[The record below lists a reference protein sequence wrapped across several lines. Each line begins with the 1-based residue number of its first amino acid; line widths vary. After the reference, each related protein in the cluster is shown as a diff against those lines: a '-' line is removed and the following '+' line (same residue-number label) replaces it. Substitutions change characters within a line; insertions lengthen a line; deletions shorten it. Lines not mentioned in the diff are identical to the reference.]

1 MRTVLETYLTTTFRN
16 CFINIQ
22 WLGDMIKE
30 IRETG
35 ASHPAH
41 HLYAQL
47 DLIND
52 SAPYHHGEDLSGIKT
67 DQLDPQELGGLVKKT
82 LRIVNAIQ
90 A

>member
-1 MRTVLETYLTTTFRN
+1 MRAVLETYLTTTFRN
-16 CFINIQ
+16 CFTNAQ

-30 IRETG
+30 IREAG
-35 ASHPAH
+35 ATHPAH

-52 SAPYHHGEDLSGIKT
+52 SAPYHHGEDLSDTTT
-67 DQLDPQELGGLVKKT
+67 DQLDPQELGGSVKKT
-82 LRIVNAIQ
+82 LKIVNAIQ